1 MRVMNMAFQWFLHL
15 LGFLSTSGGVYIMR
29 DFLNKVLGFV
39 FFFSKKTKHF
49 LWKKIYDRL
58 AKTYEVFDWAFM
70 NYGFDYT
77 EKNQEPFLKKE
88 DEKYRYCIQ
97 LYHHTVEKI
106 SLKGKAVLEVGSGRG
121 GGTSYIARY
130 MFPKKITGVDYS
142 KNAVALCNK
151 IHSENNL
158 EFLEGDASNLP
169 FEKNSYDVVVN
180 VESSHCYPSIPK
192 FLSEVERVLK
202 PGGIFAWTDLCPEK
216 AMASYEKDFSRS
228 GMVCVESYE
237 ITDNVL
243 RALNKET
250 INETKNNLIK
260 NNVPLHLKGLMKD
273 FSGIKDTNIYKTLKD
288 GRTKYWFKVF
298 KKTNGEKNESNTL

>member
-1 MRVMNMAFQWFLHL
+1 MREL
-15 LGFLSTSGGVYIMR
+15 LNR
-29 DFLNKVLGFV
+29 VLGFI

-58 AKTYEVFDWAFM
+58 ANTYEIFDWAFM
-70 NYGFDYT
+70 NYGFDYAD
-77 EKNQEPFLKKE
+77 KSREPRLKKE

-106 SLKGKAVLEVGSGRG
+106 SLKGKTVLEVGSGRG

-142 KNAVALCNK
+142 KNAVMLCNK
-151 IHSENNL
+151 IHSEDNL
-158 EFLEGDASNLP
+158 EFLEGDASSLP

-180 VESSHCYPSIPK
+180 VESSHCYPSIPR
-192 FLSEVERVLK
+192 FLSEVERVLR
-202 PGGIFAWTDLCPEK
+202 PGGLFAWTDLCPEK

-228 GMVCVESYE
+228 GMKCVESYE
-237 ITDNVL
+237 ITDSVL

-250 INETKNNLIK
+250 INKTKNNLIK
-260 NNVPLHLKGLMKD
+260 NNVPLHLRGLVKD
-273 FSGIKDTNIYKTLKD
+273 FSGIKDTGIYKTLKD

-298 KKTNGEKNESNTL
+298 QKTSGEKNESNTL